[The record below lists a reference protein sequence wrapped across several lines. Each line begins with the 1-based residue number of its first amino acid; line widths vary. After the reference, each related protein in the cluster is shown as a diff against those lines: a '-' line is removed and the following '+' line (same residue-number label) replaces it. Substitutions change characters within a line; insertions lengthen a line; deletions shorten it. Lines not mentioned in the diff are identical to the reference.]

1 MGISGV
7 AVSWEATSI
16 KYLMCN
22 PSNKPVQL
30 HAPRVLTIDC
40 SPDIGNYTEPPNYQ
54 AHKAGL
60 VWPSGDWP
68 VASFWG
74 IPLTV
79 MKKPSLWPWAVNVF
93 VYNQPSLNHRGQV
106 VEIKEI
112 RNSHCSVHFSD
123 TCDSGALSRLVLSPF
138 PLFGENSLNPFLTH
152 FSGYYGHL
160 RSWGCLPALSSWH
173 LPPPQTLSKAMCFV
187 FLALLFLRA
196 RAVTYFTF
204 VLNLLLCIELD
215 IQ

>member
-30 HAPRVLTIDC
+30 HTPRVLTIDC
-40 SPDIGNYTEPPNYQ
+40 SPDIGNYTKPPNYQ

-60 VWPSGDWP
+60 ARPSGDWT

-112 RNSHCSVHFSD
+112 RNSHCFVHFSD

-138 PLFGENSLNPFLTH
+138 PLFGENSLNPFLHISLATMVT
-152 FSGYYGHL
+152 SGH
-160 RSWGCLPALSSWH
+160 
-173 LPPPQTLSKAMCFV
+173 
-187 FLALLFLRA
+187 
-196 RAVTYFTF
+196 RAVSLLWAPGICLLPRLCPRAC
-204 VLNLLLCIELD
+204 VLSF
-215 IQ
+215 

>member
-1 MGISGV
+1 MFTTLKN
-7 AVSWEATSI
+7 AF
-16 KYLMCN
+16 K
-22 PSNKPVQL
+22 
-30 HAPRVLTIDC
+30 
-40 SPDIGNYTEPPNYQ
+40 
-54 AHKAGL
+54 
-60 VWPSGDWP
+60 
-68 VASFWG
+68 
-74 IPLTV
+74 
-79 MKKPSLWPWAVNVF
+79 
-93 VYNQPSLNHRGQV
+93 
-106 VEIKEI
+106 IKEI

-204 VLNLLLCIELD
+204 VFNLLLCIELD
-215 IQ
+215 IQQMLNKQLIILLIFSTSDFLYYFKQSFFLTIDGFRCCFLSNYLST